1 MGLRL
6 TMKPRPLRSAVSG
19 SLPEGRRNGFETG
32 TGSGSEESSLTV
44 NDRRLKE
51 FGVED
56 NGGCLMVVLVFM
68 QWQGLS
74 PPAKVEKLQF

>member
-19 SLPEGRRNGFETG
+19 SIPEGMANGFEAG

-56 NGGCLMVVLVFM
+56 NEGRPMVVLV
-68 QWQGLS
+68 
-74 PPAKVEKLQF
+74 

>member
-6 TMKPRPLRSAVSG
+6 TMKSRPLRLAVPG
-19 SLPEGRRNGFETG
+19 ALPEGRRNGFETE

-56 NGGCLMVVLVFM
+56 NEGCLMVVLVYA
-68 QWQGLS
+68 S
-74 PPAKVEKLQF
+74 DRAVPAR